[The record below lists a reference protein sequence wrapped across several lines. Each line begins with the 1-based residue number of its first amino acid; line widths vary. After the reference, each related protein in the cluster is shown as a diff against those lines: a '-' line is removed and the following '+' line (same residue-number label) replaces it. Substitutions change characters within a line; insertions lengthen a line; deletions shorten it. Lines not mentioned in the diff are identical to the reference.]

1 MNWHDF
7 VFSEKTS
14 HRYTRHIVFWLNWWF
29 YSFVSMN
36 FLMQQANAPQKIEYS
51 FQNFHN
57 IIHSVLILAIHVF
70 ACYALVYF
78 LLPRYL
84 LKARYFLFMAG
95 LVVLGF
101 FMVQASRFVDTIVVP
116 LINKPAN
123 QSLTPY
129 YTSVFTGLINGIKI
143 IAAAAAIKLVK
154 HWWLKQKEKER
165 LEKEKIETELQL
177 LKSQIH
183 PAFLFNTLNNIY
195 SFSLTSSP
203 KAPEMLLK
211 LSDILSYM
219 LYDCSDKEVP
229 VDKEIKML
237 KDYMTLEQIRFGDK
251 LEMNIRVTG
260 ETRHEKIAPLL
271 LIRFIENSFNQCN
284 NRMTAQPWINLEID
298 IENHVLHVKLMNG
311 KSAILSSA
319 NDEFD
324 DNLIQAKRRLE
335 LLYPGNHELIIM
347 SEPEIML
354 IDLKINLITGNN
366 IKETLVR
373 KQELLYENG

>member
-1 MNWHDF
+1 MNWHEF
-7 VFSEKTS
+7 VFTNKKPR
-14 HRYTRHIVFWLNWWF
+14 RYIRHIIFWLAWSIYF
-29 YSFVSMN
+29 FMSMN
-36 FLMQQANAPQKIEYS
+36 FLPTQANASPKPGYS
-51 FQNFHN
+51 LWSFPEF
-57 IIHSVLILAIHVF
+57 IRLLLTLCIHVT
-70 ACYALVYF
+70 ACYTFIYF
-78 LLPRYL
+78 ILPRYL
-84 LKARYFLFMAG
+84 LKARYILLFAG
-95 LVVLGF
+95 IILLGVA
-101 FMVQASRFVDTIVVP
+101 MVQGTRFIDTVIFPFLKGSTAKV
-116 LINKPAN
+116 
-123 QSLTPY
+123 PY
-129 YTSVFTGLINGIKI
+129 YASVFSGLISALKI
-143 IAAAAAIKLVK
+143 FAVAAAIKLIK

-177 LKSQIH
+177 LKAQIH

-284 NRMTAQPWINLEID
+284 NRMTAQPWINLEIRS
-298 IENHVLHVKLMNG
+298 EEHTSELQ
-311 KSAILSSA
+311 SQS
-319 NDEFD
+319 
-324 DNLIQAKRRLE
+324 NLVCRL
-335 LLYPGNHELIIM
+335 LLE
-347 SEPEIML
+347 
-354 IDLKINLITGNN
+354 K
-366 IKETLVR
+366 K
-373 KQELLYENG
+373 K